1 MQNHLAIDLLVA
13 ACVGA
18 DQGAFMSA
26 LEMLLKDFA
35 SRYATGDEVYM
46 ADVFLAPQIVV
57 STSRFNINM
66 SKFPTLNRLYE
77 SYKILPE
84 FEASSP
90 ERQPDAVH

>member
-1 MQNHLAIDLLVA
+1 HLKEKVGPEESLSFAQLNTEKGLL
-13 ACVGA
+13 
-18 DQGAFMSA
+18 A

-35 SRYATGDEVYM
+35 SRYATGDE

-57 STSRFNINM
+57 STTRFNINM
-66 SKFPTLNRLYE
+66 SKFPTLSRLHE

-84 FEASSP
+84 LEASSP

>member
-1 MQNHLAIDLLVA
+1 
-13 ACVGA
+13 
-18 DQGAFMSA
+18 MSA

-66 SKFPTLNRLYE
+66 SKFPTLSRLYE
-77 SYKILPE
+77 SYKILLE
-84 FEASSP
+84 LEASSP